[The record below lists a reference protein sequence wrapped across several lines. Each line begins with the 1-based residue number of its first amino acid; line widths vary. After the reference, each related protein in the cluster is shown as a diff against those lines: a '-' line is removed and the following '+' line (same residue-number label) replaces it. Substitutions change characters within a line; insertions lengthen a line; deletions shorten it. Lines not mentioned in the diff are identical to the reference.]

1 MPDVVRLN
9 GMEDAFIICGR
20 CSWIHVDGA
29 GEYCNG
35 CGARHGSV
43 APAGGSRTA
52 PRPSFGADLVSA
64 SMLLALFALL
74 VLAAR

>member
-1 MPDVVRLN
+1 
-9 GMEDAFIICGR
+9 MEDAFIICGR

-35 CGARHGSV
+35 CGARHGSGPQS
-43 APAGGSRTA
+43 AGSRTA
-52 PRPSFGADLVSA
+52 PQPSFGADLVAA
-64 SMLLALFALL
+64 SLLLVLFALL